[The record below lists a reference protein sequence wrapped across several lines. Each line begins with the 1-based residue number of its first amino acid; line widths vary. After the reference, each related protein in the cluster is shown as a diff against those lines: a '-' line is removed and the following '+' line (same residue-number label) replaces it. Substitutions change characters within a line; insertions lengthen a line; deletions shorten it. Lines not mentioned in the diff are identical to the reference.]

1 MYDVLSVVFM
11 QVVYGTNLIIRFLLA
26 ENKTLIEEKISL
38 KSSLYKVLIKTN
50 GKIFLKSLFHLA
62 SHSLLRTRC
71 LHVFQNNETNYIS
84 HSRNNTA
91 YSSTFML
98 HCD

>member
-50 GKIFLKSLFHLA
+50 GKIFLKSLFH
-62 SHSLLRTRC
+62 SVSRSLLRTRC
-71 LHVFQNNETNYIS
+71 LHVFQNNETNIS

-91 YSSTFML
+91 YSSTFIL